1 MWQSENLGS
10 LGKLLFLR
18 TIFNYFQE
26 INCWH
31 KSYHILTIFFPN
43 AFLQFLLLIK
53 TKIKVYFGESSI
65 SLHKKKKKIFIAALQ
80 VSSPTC
86 KKLVSYH
93 STETMSNMLNRL
105 RNQKFFQDWNKG
117 EDTEETVAPKL
128 ERQMGEY

>member
-65 SLHKKKKKIFIAALQ
+65 SLHKKKKIFIAALQ